1 VRALVVVMDRVATEY
16 VLEVA
21 ATDDQQPVE
30 TLGAD
35 RADEALG
42 VGVGLWRADGR
53 LDDVDSFAAEDLIEG
68 DAELAVSFSNSP
80 AIRRCFQSPRSA
92 ASRAGT

>member
-1 VRALVVVMDRVATEY
+1 MDRVAAEY

-30 TLGAD
+30 KLGAD

-42 VGVGLWRADGR
+42 VGVGLWVRGW
-53 LDDVDSFAAEDLIEG
+53 
-68 DAELAVSFSNSP
+68 
-80 AIRRCFQSPRSA
+80 
-92 ASRAGT
+92 AS